1 MKKRISLALSMI
13 LTASMAVTAF
23 ATEINDSDALSADAT
38 VTTKVDNPTY
48 KVTVPTTVDFA
59 IDAFETQ
66 SKGQIYS
73 TDLIVKNES
82 NVAVKVTATAK
93 ATAGAD
99 VTLVA
104 ADEVNATDSTVT
116 DKQMYL
122 ALTAAAA
129 LDSTKAKIESYATEG
144 DVAITAEDS
153 EMALKL
159 AKGDA
164 DATYAALGIT
174 GKANPAAAW
183 ATGDMSVALSYDVTG
198 LTPAME
204 TALETVDGTLG
215 LVRTTPAGPAIKT
228 ISDTVSASADASF
241 KITGVD
247 SSATI
252 KSIYVAS
259 LKATFPVE
267 SYTYSN
273 GLLTFVH
280 DKGSNPTLIG
290 MGSASY
296 DMVIA
301 MSDGTTLNATI
312 KYSA

>member
-23 ATEINDSDALSADAT
+23 ATEINDSDSLSADAQ

-99 VTLVA
+99 VTLVG

-129 LDSTKAKIESYATEG
+129 LDGTNAKIDSYATEG

-159 AKGDA
+159 AKGDTTP
-164 DATYAALGIT
+164 TYAALGIT

-183 ATGDMSVALSYDVTG
+183 ATGDMTVALSYDVTG

-215 LVRTTPAGPAIKT
+215 LVRTTPAGPAITT

-252 KSIYVAS
+252 TSVVNTTNGAKFTA
-259 LKATFPVE
+259 A

-273 GLLTFVH
+273 GVLTFGH
-280 DKGSNPTLIG
+280 DQGLNPTLLN
-290 MGSASY
+290 MGTASY
-296 DMVIA
+296 GLKIT
-301 MSDGTTLNATI
+301 MSDGNTFDTTIN
-312 KYSA
+312 YSA